1 MGLLTNGELIY
12 VAGFASSRGLCD
24 AVMDDIVDVR
34 RMRNLAESM
43 NEAFGGY
50 DGVVDFCDIYTEFGK
65 DKAKLFL
72 DDFSDFDKRG
82 TEVYAF
88 DSPEDRESWLA
99 DREAHWENY

>member
-34 RMRNLAESM
+34 RMRNLATEM
-43 NEAFGGY
+43 NRAFGGY
-50 DGVVDFCDIYTEFGK
+50 AGVVDFCDIYTEFGK

-82 TEVYAF
+82 CEVYGF
-88 DSPEDRESWLA
+88 DDSEDRESWLA